1 MEPIYGNQANGTE
14 LQEESIQHHHQT
26 LIQPRRLGGSL
37 LIGIHGAKTRFTD
50 DDFSFL
56 LPVTINFN
64 LEPHPSITSM
74 TIGNDVL
81 FLYWI

>member
-1 MEPIYGNQANGTE
+1 M
-14 LQEESIQHHHQT
+14 
-26 LIQPRRLGGSL
+26 